1 MTKKK
6 KSKRGVK
13 AKPLKKKLIAPPYKK
28 PKTSETKFLMIIL
41 AVLVILFLVSTFY
54 NRYKLNL
61 EAEKIINPL
70 VVGKEIDEQAL
81 NKFMN
86 TDYNELKEELGI
98 TKDFIVHFEDKDGN
112 PIQINGMY
120 GFGYKQST

>member
-1 MTKKK
+1 MVKKR

-13 AKPLKKKLIAPPYKK
+13 AKPLKKKLIAPHYKK
-28 PKTSETKFLMIIL
+28 QKTSEAKFLMIIL

-98 TKDFIVHFEDKDGN
+98 TKDFIVHFEDKDGT

-120 GFGYKQST
+120 SFGYKQST